1 MGASRKLQSEIDRV
15 LKKVQESVDVFDSI
29 WNKVYDTDNAYQ
41 RERFEAELKK
51 EIKKLQRYRDQIK
64 TWIQSSEIKDKKVS
78 ASYEQALMDARKL
91 IEREME
97 RFRICEKD
105 TKTKA
110 FSKERLGQQPKWDY
124 KEKAKS
130 ETRDWLN
137 NTVFE
142 LESQI
147 DGFEA
152 EMEGLSLK
160 KGKVWPP
167 RLRHLESSIA
177 RHKAHILK
185 LELILRLLDND
196 ELSPELINDVKDF
209 TDDYVERNQ
218 EDFDEFE
225 DVDMLYDI
233 LQLDKVEA
241 LEDFVIS
248 GTPGLIK
255 VGASMNNIEHR
266 FQATSL
272 FPVIV
277 PLTKEGKQNGY
288 KVGAN
293 MDNIEQRFQAT
304 CQLPVVIPL
313 TEERQQN
320 ESQPFIQ
327 VVANMDKVEQRL
339 QATHQLPI
347 VVPLTE
353 EKKQIESQP
362 LIQAGTSMDNTEQRL
377 QATCQLPI
385 IVPLP
390 PEEVIKQ
397 NGYKDFDHL
406 KIPLGTLLMATNNF
420 SKEYVIAKGGF
431 GLVYKAQNEHG
442 IIAVK
447 KLDPRFGQGE
457 REFMMEI
464 AMLSAYTHKN
474 LVSLVGFCDEGDE
487 KVLVYKYESNG
498 SLDQHLCRKD
508 LTWIQRLRIC
518 LDVAQGL
525 KYLHN
530 DIGTQH
536 RILHRDM
543 KSSNILLDEN
553 FRAKISDFGLSKVAL
568 ANVPCTVLISKV
580 CGTPGYVDPEYYK
593 HGILTQKSDV
603 YSFGV
608 VMFEVLC
615 GKLVGVSKHHDEP
628 FSVELPQSH
637 YEKGTLDVIID
648 YDLRI
653 QMNSASL
660 STFSAIAHQCL
671 KCRGRDRPT
680 MTLVVEELKKAF
692 VYQEV
697 VSPE

>member
-15 LKKVQESVDVFDSI
+15 LKKVQESVDVFDRI

-41 RERFEAELKK
+41 RERFEADLKK

-137 NTVFE
+137 NTVSE

-160 KGKVWPP
+160 KGKTWPP

-196 ELSPELINDVKDF
+196 ELSPELVNDVKDF

-255 VGASMNNIEHR
+255 VGASMNNVEHR
-266 FQATSL
+266 LQATSL
-272 FPVIV
+272 SPVIV
-277 PLTKEGKQNGY
+277 PLTEEGKQKGY

-293 MDNIEQRFQAT
+293 TDTIEQRFQAT

-313 TEERQQN
+313 IEERKQI

-339 QATHQLPI
+339 QATNQLPVI
-347 VVPLTE
+347 VPLTE
-353 EKKQIESQP
+353 EKKQIESHP

-385 IVPLP
+385 TVP

-397 NGYKDFDHL
+397 NGYKDFEHL
-406 KIPLGTLLMATNNF
+406 KIPLRTLVMATNNF
-420 SKEYVIAKGGF
+420 SKETKESFHLPSSCFPRIRHQVDFLLEVSPHLKLLHVSMPTLVEGKYNQLVWHSRMGEIWQMKGQIVIPIFYDVNPSEVRKQKRKYGEAFANHELENKKKIKSWRQAFLDDPWGWLSAPREQIWKVQEDLAKHELENKTKIDSWRRA
-431 GLVYKAQNEHG
+431 LVYA
-442 IIAVK
+442 
-447 KLDPRFGQGE
+447 
-457 REFMMEI
+457 
-464 AMLSAYTHKN
+464 
-474 LVSLVGFCDEGDE
+474 
-487 KVLVYKYESNG
+487 
-498 SLDQHLCRKD
+498 
-508 LTWIQRLRIC
+508 
-518 LDVAQGL
+518 
-525 KYLHN
+525 
-530 DIGTQH
+530 
-536 RILHRDM
+536 
-543 KSSNILLDEN
+543 SNISGWEPQH
-553 FRAKISDFGLSKVAL
+553 I
-568 ANVPCTVLISKV
+568 AN
-580 CGTPGYVDPEYYK
+580 G
-593 HGILTQKSDV
+593 
-603 YSFGV
+603 
-608 VMFEVLC
+608 
-615 GKLVGVSKHHDEP
+615 
-628 FSVELPQSH
+628 
-637 YEKGTLDVIID
+637 
-648 YDLRI
+648 
-653 QMNSASL
+653 
-660 STFSAIAHQCL
+660 
-671 KCRGRDRPT
+671 
-680 MTLVVEELKKAF
+680 
-692 VYQEV
+692 
-697 VSPE
+697 